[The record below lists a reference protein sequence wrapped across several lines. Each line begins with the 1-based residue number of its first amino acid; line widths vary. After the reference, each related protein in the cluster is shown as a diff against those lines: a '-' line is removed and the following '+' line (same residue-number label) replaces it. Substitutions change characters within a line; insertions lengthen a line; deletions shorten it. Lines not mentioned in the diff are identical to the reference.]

1 MATAERNCELV
12 THFQSEGSGLGKPQV
27 MRVGRL
33 TSADQTGLRSDKFQ
47 MGNGRAKGAARLR
60 ARSMTLRFGHLPAL
74 GGPVLYK
81 SISSACG
88 ALVMIC
94 SRGCKARMVTK

>member
-1 MATAERNCELV
+1 MVSWLLSIPFEIGAGAA
-12 THFQSEGSGLGKPQV
+12 G
-27 MRVGRL
+27 
-33 TSADQTGLRSDKFQ
+33 A
-47 MGNGRAKGAARLR
+47 NGRAKGAARLR

>member
-1 MATAERNCELV
+1 LFHVFVAGLVQLSVMATAERNCELV

-47 MGNGRAKGAARLR
+47 MGFVT
-60 ARSMTLRFGHLPAL
+60 MTFGFGDGEL
-74 GGPVLYK
+74 
-81 SISSACG
+81 
-88 ALVMIC
+88 ALVYSI
-94 SRGCKARMVTK
+94 